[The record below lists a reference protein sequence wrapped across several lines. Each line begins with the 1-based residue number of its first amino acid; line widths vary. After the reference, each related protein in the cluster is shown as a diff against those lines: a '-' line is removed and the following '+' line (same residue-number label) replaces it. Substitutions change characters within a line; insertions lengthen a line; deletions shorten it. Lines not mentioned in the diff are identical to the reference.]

1 MIKIPSTTLW
11 TVVTIIASLAFIGV
25 GALLYTLY
33 GDLLTERDKVTQ
45 ILTPENFVGGLTSVH
60 EGVGTVKPTEVV
72 ELKDGDV
79 FNLEASIVT
88 QEVGNRLVKRL
99 AYNGQIP
106 GPVLK
111 VEKGAKI
118 TVNLTNNID
127 METALHSHGLR
138 GNWKMDGAVPVSQDP
153 IPIGGTFTYEL
164 EFPDTGVF
172 WYHPHV
178 REDYQQ
184 ELGLYG
190 NMIVSEQNYWNEVD
204 QEEYLI
210 FDDILE
216 NGDFDA
222 TVVTHTLMGRYGDTI
237 LINDSEDFSVTV
249 KQGEISRFF
258 LTNVAN
264 VRTFDLGFSGA
275 FVKQVGGDNGRS
287 EKEVAIEK
295 TVIAPSERYV
305 LELLYQDPGTY
316 PILNRGQKIGEVV
329 VEPSDAFKL
338 TEFKELRSNASDY
351 GNIREN
357 MSELLKHK
365 PDKRLRLDIS
375 LKNMSS
381 NGSSTLGQVDS
392 EGNVVVM
399 GVKMTK
405 EKGIEHCRVMS
416 QMPECG
422 PLLGSSDAKIVTL
435 AGKEM
440 TEAQARQHCLL
451 VPNTEGCDKYKVEG
465 IPVVAPHM
473 HEGGIEWED
482 GMIEVNQMSSNETIE
497 WLIEDQDTSN
507 TNSAINWSFSQ
518 GDMVKIRVFNDGK
531 GLHPMQHPLHF
542 HGQRFVVLGRDGV
555 ANDNLQWKD
564 TVLIPMGQTV
574 DLLVDMSNP
583 GTWMAHCHIAEH
595 LSSGMM
601 FNFSVN

>member
-1 MIKIPSTTLW
+1 
-11 TVVTIIASLAFIGV
+11 
-25 GALLYTLY
+25 
-33 GDLLTERDKVTQ
+33 
-45 ILTPENFVGGLTSVH
+45 
-60 EGVGTVKPTEVV
+60 
-72 ELKDGDV
+72 
-79 FNLEASIVT
+79 
-88 QEVGNRLVKRL
+88 
-99 AYNGQIP
+99 
-106 GPVLK
+106 
-111 VEKGAKI
+111 
-118 TVNLTNNID
+118 
-127 METALHSHGLR
+127 
-138 GNWKMDGAVPVSQDP
+138 
-153 IPIGGTFTYEL
+153 
-164 EFPDTGVF
+164 
-172 WYHPHV
+172 
-178 REDYQQ
+178 
-184 ELGLYG
+184 
-190 NMIVSEQNYWNEVD
+190 
-204 QEEYLI
+204 
-210 FDDILE
+210 
-216 NGDFDA
+216 
-222 TVVTHTLMGRYGDTI
+222 MGRYGDTI
-237 LINDSEDFSVTV
+237 LVNDSENFQVTV

-287 EKEVAIEK
+287 EKEVAVEK

-316 PILNRGQKIGEVV
+316 PILNRGQKIGEVI

-357 MSELLKHK
+357 MSELLKQK

-497 WLIEDQDTSN
+497 WLIEDQDTGN
-507 TNSAINWSFSQ
+507 TNGAINWSFNQ
-518 GDMVKIRVFNDGK
+518 GYMVKIRVFNDGK